1 MYISIILLYLEAA
14 KAPTAVTLDEV
25 IPYLPH
31 FQAMLN
37 TLAALFLAAGYRF
50 IRADNRSAHRN
61 CMITALAISSVFM
74 VSYLTYHA
82 KVGYMPFVGQG
93 IIRPFYFTMLASHV
107 ILAAVIVPMVLIT
120 VFYAIRGN
128 FNMHPRVARWTLP
141 LWFYVSVSGVLIYI
155 LGFHIYTPD
164 V

>member
-1 MYISIILLYLEAA
+1 M
-14 KAPTAVTLDEV
+14 TLDEI

-37 TLAALFLAAGYRF
+37 TTAALLLGTGYYF
-50 IRADNRSAHRN
+50 IRNENRNLHRL
-61 CMITALAISSVFM
+61 CMVAALAISTVFM

-82 KVGYMPFVGQG
+82 RVGYLPFTGQG
-93 IIRPFYFTMLASHV
+93 IIRPFYFTLLASHV
-107 ILAAVIVPMVLIT
+107 ILAAVIVPLVLLT
-120 VFYAIRGN
+120 VFFAIMGN
-128 FNMHPRVARWTLP
+128 FNRHPRLARWTLP

-155 LGFHIYTPD
+155 LGFHIYTTE